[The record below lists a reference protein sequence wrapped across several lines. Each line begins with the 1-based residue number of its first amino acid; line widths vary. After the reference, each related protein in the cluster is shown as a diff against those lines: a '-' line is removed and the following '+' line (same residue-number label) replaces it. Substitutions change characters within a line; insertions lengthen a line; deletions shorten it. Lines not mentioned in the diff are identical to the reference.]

1 MTTKE
6 QEIKALEKIRKIVN
20 DLGEDSYIAIAFEGC
35 FKDAE
40 ENIDNDFG
48 VSMYSRW
55 QGAEKKIEEYKKL
68 RDELIRDYNLLKNE
82 NKQLKADLER
92 VEENREYWY
101 TKANETTQETIKY
114 VAEIETYKK
123 STEELTKQVKAQ
135 EETIMKLKAKLYDLT
150 VKEGD

>member
-55 QGAEKKIEEYKKL
+55 QGAEKKIGEYKKL
-68 RDELIRDYNLLKNE
+68 RDELIKEHNLLKFEFRN
-82 NKQLKADLER
+82 LKDEYETEAKKLEH
-92 VEENREYWY
+92 WY
-101 TKANETTQETIKY
+101 TVEKENTQENIKY
-114 VAEIETYKK
+114 VAEIEKYTR

-135 EETIMKLKAKLYDLT
+135 EETIMKLKAKLYDLM
-150 VKEGD
+150 VKEGN